1 MNRGIQRLK
10 GRNMNW
16 QDYFA
21 MMEDWKMLPA
31 YKAEPRI
38 DSLVGYFLKDIASE
52 FLGDKMVGIVPELPI
67 RLATIKPQHKD
78 ATFADLSYKVD
89 FYLLGASGT
98 NYFVEFKTDSGSR
111 REKQDIYLNECQ
123 DKGMAAIVEGINTIA
138 AVSSYKKKYGH
149 LLAKLKS
156 LGLLDTN
163 HKFTGK
169 SDVIEV
175 IYVQPRRKND
185 DTKRVIDFVW
195 ISKWLT
201 DKCGNSDYE
210 AALAQSLLHWSSD

>member
-1 MNRGIQRLK
+1 
-10 GRNMNW
+10 MNW

-21 MMEDWKMLPA
+21 MMEDWKQLPA

-98 NYFVEFKTDSGSR
+98 NYFVEFKTDSSSR
-111 REKQDIYLNECQ
+111 REKQDVYLNESQ
-123 DKGMAAIVEGINTIA
+123 GKGMAAIVEGINTIA
-138 AVSSYKKKYGH
+138 SVSLYKKKYGH
-149 LLAKLKS
+149 LLAKLNG
-156 LGLLDTN
+156 LGLLDAN
-163 HKFTGK
+163 HKFTGT
-169 SDVIEV
+169 SDAIEIV
-175 IYVQPRRKND
+175 YVQPRRKDD
-185 DTKRVIDFVW
+185 DTKRVIDFGW
-195 ISKWLT
+195 ISKWLI
-201 DKCGNSDYE
+201 DKYGQSDYE
-210 AALAQSLLHWSSD
+210 SALSKSLLRWAND